1 MAASSQLMAKSIGK
15 PAEKKLRGRHW
26 MYFLWSQYR
35 RTAIC
40 NPAVLEEWFQVNK
53 GWIGKKDDGDKVN
66 ILPKLVNVSKK

>member
-1 MAASSQLMAKSIGK
+1 
-15 PAEKKLRGRHW
+15 